1 MKTAFKNHL
10 LYVNVHTTKNPNGE
24 IRGQLSVG

>member
-1 MKTAFKNHL
+1 MSAFAKRD

-24 IRGQLSVG
+24 IRGQLTGM